1 MARNFPPLRADGDS
15 REVPMSIQSIGGEST
30 PVSLPVSPTATAVQA
45 TGQKPVST
53 SFQRILEG
61 LGKELNT
68 GERTVHQAMAAGRG
82 GVDVA
87 PGELLA
93 LQAGVY
99 RYSETIDLASKLID
113 RTATGVKTVINGGGQ

>member
-1 MARNFPPLRADGDS
+1 
-15 REVPMSIQSIGGEST
+15 MSIQSIGCES
-30 PVSLPVSPTATAVQA
+30 VRVQSPPLNPTTGPQLTAT
-45 TGQKPVST
+45 KPVAPA
-53 SFQRILEG
+53 FQRVLEG

-68 GERTVHQAMAAGRG
+68 GERTVRRALAGG
-82 GVDVA
+82 TDLA

>member
-1 MARNFPPLRADGDS
+1 MARNFPPPQADGVP
-15 REVPMSIQSIGGEST
+15 REVPMSIQSIGGESARVT
-30 PVSLPVSPTATAVQA
+30 LPVTATTTGAQA
-45 TGQKPVST
+45 KTQKPVST
-53 SFQRILEG
+53 AFQRVLEG

-68 GERTVHQAMAAGRG
+68 GERTVHRALAAGRG
-82 GVDVA
+82 GVDIA